1 MSQEQE
7 RAYAFPQSI
16 YEVFAKAMEPGEAPL
31 AMKAA
36 LDLYFEGVE
45 PDPADFSEAGWA
57 IVNAVLGRV
66 RASRTAYINGRGGG
80 RPKGGAARK
89 PKPKPKGEPKGE
101 PKAEP
106 EPEPRPHGEGEGVSE
121 QEGEEG
127 RRYGVGEGRR
137 PGREGQG
144 GSFSAYR
151 DAVAPAGAG
160 RADGGGAR

>member
-16 YEVFAKAMEPGEAPL
+16 YEVFAKAMKPDEAPL

-36 LDLYFEGVE
+36 LDLYFEGIE

-80 RPKGGAARK
+80 RPKGGTGRK
-89 PKPKPKGEPKGE
+89 PKPKPRAE

-106 EPEPRPHGEGEGVSE
+106 KPEPQPHGEGEGVSE
-121 QEGEEG
+121 QEGGKEREG
-127 RRYGVGEGRR
+127 RRSQVGENRR
-137 PGREGQG
+137 PDREGQG

-160 RADGGGAR
+160 RSDSG